1 MLGIDIS
8 QFNKVRDLKEA
19 KAAGVDFA
27 IIRASG
33 QRNQKAGTMP
43 YKDNMFEKHYDMA
56 KQAGLKVGAYF

>member
-19 KAAGVDFA
+19 KKGGLDFV

-43 YKDNMFEKHYDMA
+43 YKDNIYCQNER
-56 KQAGLKVGAYF
+56 